1 MATSLAVSAEL
12 QFLFEEIGSRRF
24 SVGATP
30 WLLLTAFL
38 SSSLTWEI
46 DGGDDGSFIRAGL
59 PSFGFLQNPL
69 DYNTRTHHTSS
80 DVYERI
86 PPDDARFNSAF
97 VAYFLWCAAQREG
110 KFPR

>member
-1 MATSLAVSAEL
+1 MLLRGCSVMAGAAACASGRLSAATKRLSANRAVRGIFEKSRSIISPLQGRKNMATSLAVSAEL

-46 DGGDDGSFIRAGL
+46 DGGDDGSFIR
-59 PSFGFLQNPL
+59 
-69 DYNTRTHHTSS
+69 
-80 DVYERI
+80 
-86 PPDDARFNSAF
+86 
-97 VAYFLWCAAQREG
+97 
-110 KFPR
+110 